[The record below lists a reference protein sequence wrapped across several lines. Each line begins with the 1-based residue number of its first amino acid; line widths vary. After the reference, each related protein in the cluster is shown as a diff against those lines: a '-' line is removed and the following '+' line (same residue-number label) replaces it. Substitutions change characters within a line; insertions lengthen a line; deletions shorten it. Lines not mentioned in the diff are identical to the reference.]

1 MKGAS
6 SSFRPPRPSAAAAAA
21 GTVPA
26 EGVTYPA
33 DVDSMEID
41 DPAAFGLMD
50 PMDAPTETVD
60 TEFFNGAQPRRCDT
74 LRIPRRHPPPQTSR
88 TTLTTRTS
96 TDPGGTGCVILF
108 GFAARRSTGVKQRLS
123 GVRRRR
129 IYCGYGL
136 RCTLPE
142 SDGTGGKRGA

>member
-1 MKGAS
+1 MQGAS
-6 SSFRPPRPSAAAAAA
+6 SSFRPPRPTAAAAAA
-21 GTVPA
+21 GTAPA

-60 TEFFNGAQPRRCDT
+60 TEFFNGARPHRRDT
-74 LRIPRRHPPPQTSR
+74 LRIARRHPPPQTSR

-108 GFAARRSTGVKQRLS
+108 GFTARRSGATRYRQHSRM
-123 GVRRRR
+123 
-129 IYCGYGL
+129 YCGYGL
-136 RCTLPE
+136 RCTLPG